1 MNISEVSQQLSSL
14 LSKAGSLFLTANDD
28 FTNQLT
34 IGQILK
40 GKMLRSYEGGRYAV
54 DFNGQEKIVDSSV
67 PLKTGELIYGR
78 VVGLGDKVELK
89 RLAVPGEN
97 SQLSETQ
104 PRPQIL
110 SSKWESMLREA
121 MQDFHV
127 EFSAQEK
134 TAIISML
141 KRVEQPQSLL
151 MSAIA
156 LVKQNLPVSEQ
167 LLQLMSEFK
176 KERFSLLP
184 VDQVAPRI
192 EYVEV
197 ASDEF
202 NSVGLTGLIN
212 EFMRLVD
219 EQKHITREFFEKNA
233 MQSQSEETSV
243 YSQEQERFDHNQ
255 NFAMKWQLLNSQ
267 IDGAV
272 QHRVVTLPIWL
283 ADRLVEVNIAIY
295 EQNKKHQHSEDIN
308 FRKIIFSLQLENL
321 GQVDI
326 EIILQN
332 KNARLHISSDSRD
345 STEYLLEY
353 AAGLNRDLNHHA
365 WSLDEVAY
373 STKTS
378 DEQGNVLNSIIQHY
392 VAQDSLSQLM

>member
-14 LSKAGSLFLTANDD
+14 LSKAGSLFLAANDD

-40 GKMLRSYEGGRYAV
+40 GKMLRSYDGGRYAV

-78 VVGLGDKVELK
+78 VVRLGDKVELK
-89 RLAVPGEN
+89 RLAVPGEY

-104 PRPQIL
+104 SRPQIL
-110 SSKWESMLREA
+110 SSKWESMLLEA

-134 TAIISML
+134 TTIISML

-167 LLQLMSEFK
+167 LLQLLSELK

-184 VDQVAPRI
+184 VDQVAPRL
-192 EYVEV
+192 EYAEV
-197 ASDEF
+197 AGEEF
-202 NSVGLTGLIN
+202 NSVVLTGLIN

-219 EQKHITREFFEKNA
+219 EQKHITQEFFEKNS
-233 MQSQSEETSV
+233 MQNQSGETSV
-243 YSQEQERFDHNQ
+243 SSQEQERFNQNQ

-272 QHRVVTLPIWL
+272 QHRVVTLPLWL

-295 EQNKKHQHSEDIN
+295 EQNKRHQHAEDIK

-326 EIILQN
+326 EMILQN
-332 KNARLHISSDSRD
+332 KSARLHITSESRD

-353 AAGLNRDLNHHA
+353 ATDLNRDLKHHE